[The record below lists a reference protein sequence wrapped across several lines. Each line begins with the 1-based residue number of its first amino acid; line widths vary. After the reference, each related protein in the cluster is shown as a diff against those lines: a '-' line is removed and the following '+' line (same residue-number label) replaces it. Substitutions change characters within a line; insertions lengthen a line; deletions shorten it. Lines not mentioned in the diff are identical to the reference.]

1 MNFVFPRFLAAISAC
16 LCASAVVL
24 AQDEPAL
31 GDRWSAPARLASQ
44 DLLLAID
51 GVSGGLVVAGARGHI
66 LFSGDQGS
74 SWIQSSVPT
83 RVTLTGV
90 DFVTLDI
97 GWAVGHDS
105 IILHTD
111 DGGETWAIQNH
122 NPAAETPFLDVWFA
136 DEQNGIAIGAYGLM
150 LKTSDAG
157 KAWEPVAFEPVTA
170 AAAPADEPEAE
181 DAWWESEMGGDYH
194 LNDIM
199 ETRNRHLFIAAEAG
213 NIYRSDDLG
222 ASWLTV
228 SPDYEGSFFGVF
240 EAEAGRVIAVGLRGN
255 LYYTDDLG
263 ASWVHVGLPTIAT
276 LNSGIRLVDGTIL
289 VTGLGGA
296 ALVSRDN
303 GDSFELH
310 TQENRKGIQTAFQL
324 DDGSVMLVGEAGVDT
339 LVLGAGGG
347 GDSD

>member
-1 MNFVFPRFLAAISAC
+1 MKSILFTFTTAVGAC
-16 LCASAVVL
+16 LCAFAVAL
-24 AQDEPAL
+24 AQDEPAF

-66 LFSGDQGS
+66 LFSGDQGV
-74 SWIQSSVPT
+74 SWRQSSVPT
-83 RVTLTGV
+83 RATLTGV

-122 NPAAETPFLDVWFA
+122 DPAAETPFLDVWFA

-150 LKTSDAG
+150 LETSDAG
-157 KAWEPVAFEPVTA
+157 TTWEQVAFEPVTPA
-170 AAAPADEPEAE
+170 AVTDEAEAE

-199 ETRNRHLFIAAEAG
+199 ETRDRRLFIAAEAG

-228 SPDYEGSFFGVF
+228 SPDYQGSFFGVF
-240 EAEAGRVIAVGLRGN
+240 EVEAGRVIAVGLRGN

-263 ASWVHVGLPTIAT
+263 ASWVHVRLPTIAT

-310 TQENRKGIQTAFQL
+310 TQRNRKGIQTALQL
-324 DDGSVMLVGEAGVDT
+324 DDGSVMVVGEAGVDT
-339 LVLGAGGG
+339 LVLGAEGSAN
-347 GDSD
+347 SD